1 MRFTRRSDNLRTGA
15 IFMKKNFVF
24 AAAIALLAMA
34 FTVSAQKAPA
44 DFSGKWN
51 LDLAKS
57 KLTDREKASIESQ
70 MMTVAQT
77 AADIKIET
85 ATKRVAPPAGAPAGG
100 PPGGG
105 GGGMMGGGGAPAPQ
119 VFQLGKETT
128 VEQTM
133 GPNTVPVKMGSKW
146 DGFKLVLSTSRTF
159 SGPNGEM
166 TSTTKETW
174 ELGADGKTLTVNR
187 EAVSPRGT
195 DTTTKVFTKS

>member
-1 MRFTRRSDNLRTGA
+1 
-15 IFMKKNFVF
+15 MKKNFVF
-24 AAAIALLAMA
+24 AAAVAVLGMA

-70 MMTVAQT
+70 TITVTQT
-77 AADIKIET
+77 AADIKLET

-105 GGGMMGGGGAPAPQ
+105 GGGGMMGGGGAPAPQ
-119 VFQLGKETT
+119 IFQLGKETT

-133 GPNTVPVKMGSKW
+133 GQNTVPVKMGSKW
-146 DGFKLVLSTSRTF
+146 DGSKLVLSTSRTF